1 MRYLLVL
8 DFCYFYS
15 SYYQPIGH
23 YYENLI
29 QPAKREN
36 IHLSISV
43 KFFLNINSLG
53 DHFADLQNGGV
64 FRDFDRE
71 GVFLGSWDKII
82 SPPKI
87 SRQNRF

>member
-1 MRYLLVL
+1 MSGEYIPENAKIE
-8 DFCYFYS
+8 DF
-15 SYYQPIGH
+15 
-23 YYENLI
+23 
-29 QPAKREN
+29 
-36 IHLSISV
+36 V
-43 KFFLNINSLG
+43 KLRNINSLG

-64 FRDFDRE
+64 FRDFDHE